1 MSHWTYFLS
10 LVTLPLTY
18 PNPFD
23 RYGTPTPAFHVSTT
37 EIGCTR
43 VCVCLCMCIFVL
55 IPVSDKIDYV
65 NFILPCHYIKLKIYK
80 YTHFIMD

>member
-1 MSHWTYFLS
+1 MPHWTYFLS

-43 VCVCLCMCIFVL
+43 VCVSVYVHFITDTGLGQNRLCQFYS
-55 IPVSDKIDYV
+55 PVSLYKV
-65 NFILPCHYIKLKIYK
+65 EKAK